1 MNFKKPSIN
10 NSMKKFFSL
19 VVLSAIIL
27 TSCGTKDPQAQLEAL
42 KAERSALDVKIQE
55 LEAQLSQ
62 NGGIEVK
69 TKDVLTTKMSPS
81 EFKHFIDVQGVVDAE
96 SQAAVQ
102 PQMPGVITKI
112 YVAEGQT
119 VNKGQILGE
128 TDNSV
133 MSAQLNALQ
142 PQLTL
147 ATDVFNR
154 QKRLWDQKIG
164 SELQYLQAKTNKEAI
179 EKQIAAIQEQ
189 INMTKISAPIS
200 GVIDHIGA
208 KIGQYSAPGMPDPAF
223 RIINS
228 SKMKVKAD
236 FAESYA
242 STVKNGDEVELYFP
256 DLNETTLSRTS
267 YVARFINP
275 LTRTFTVEANISG
288 DGNKYRPNMVA
299 VLKVVDYKNEKAF
312 VLPINALLSSGN
324 ETYVYKIGKK
334 DNKKVAVKTTIT
346 TGKTYNGMAEVI
358 SGLSEGDEVITTG
371 QFEIVDGSV
380 IK

>member
-1 MNFKKPSIN
+1 
-10 NSMKKFFSL
+10 MKKYFSL
-19 VVLSAIIL
+19 VVISTIIL
-27 TSCGTKDPQAQLEAL
+27 AACGTKDPQAQLEAL

-55 LEAQLSQ
+55 LEAQLAQ

-69 TKDVLTTKMSPS
+69 SKEVLTTTMSPTV
-81 EFKHFIDVQGVVDAE
+81 FRHYIDVQGVVDAE

-102 PQMPGVITKI
+102 PQMPGVVTKI
-112 YVAEGQT
+112 YVTEGQT
-119 VNKGQILGE
+119 VSKGQLLGE

-164 SELQYLQAKTNKEAI
+164 SELQFLQAKTNKEAI
-179 EKQIAAIQEQ
+179 EKQISAIQEQ
-189 INMTKISAPIS
+189 INMTKITAPIA
-200 GVIDHIGA
+200 GVIDHVGA
-208 KIGQYSAPGMPDPAF
+208 KIGQYAAPGMPDPAF
-223 RIINS
+223 RVINS
-228 SKMKVKAD
+228 SKMKVKAE

-242 STVKNGDEVELYFP
+242 PTVKSGDEVELYFP
-256 DLNETTLSRTS
+256 DINETIQSRTS

-275 LTRTFTVEANISG
+275 MTRTFIVESNISG

-299 VLKVVDYKNEKAF
+299 VLKVVDYKNDTAF

-324 ETYVYKIGKK
+324 ETYVYKVGKK
-334 DNKKVAVKTTIT
+334 DNKKIAVKTVIT
-346 TGKTYNGMAEVI
+346 TGKTYNGVAEI
-358 SGLSEGDEVITTG
+358 TSGLTAGDEVITTG
-371 QFEIVDGSV
+371 QFNIVDGSV

>member
-1 MNFKKPSIN
+1 
-10 NSMKKFFSL
+10 MKKFFSL
-19 VVLSAIIL
+19 VVLSTLIL
-27 TSCGTKDPQAQLEAL
+27 ASCGTKDPQAQLEAL

-69 TKDVLTTKMSPS
+69 TKDVLTTKIAPS
-81 EFKHFIDVQGVVDAE
+81 LFKHFIDVQGVVDAE

-223 RIINS
+223 RVINS
-228 SKMKVKAD
+228 SKMKVRAD

-242 STVKNGDEVELYFP
+242 STVKNGDEVELFFP
-256 DLNETTLSRTS
+256 DLNETTQSRTS

-275 LTRTFTVEANISG
+275 MTRTFAVEANISG

-334 DNKKVAVKTTIT
+334 DNKKVAVKTVIT
-346 TGKTYNGMAEVI
+346 TGKTYNGMAEVT